1 MEFKENNEKGGP
13 IAQDLYPTVP
23 TAPPSM
29 EPYTPMSYRLQKINE
44 IQRMLEDER
53 DVRQN
58 LSKKYHRIS
67 KGISNA
73 DTAIVA
79 VSMGLGVAGVGL
91 LSTIVAAPVV
101 IMMEAAALGTGLLS
115 IIGGQVNKRMVR
127 KAEKHEKIKTIAEA
141 KLNTISDLVSK
152 ALNDNVVSQEEF
164 TLILN
169 ELAKYRQMKE
179 EVRSN
184 IKVALDEE
192 TKSSLINQ
200 GREDAIESFQKMFNK
215 NRASFRR
222 IIDTHS
228 HNPHKNEVRNNDR
241 V

>member
-1 MEFKENNEKGGP
+1 MEFKENEKTEVTGSVG
-13 IAQDLYPTVP
+13 IYPTVP
-23 TAPPSM
+23 TAPPTM
-29 EPYTPMSYRLQKINE
+29 DPYTPMSYRLQKINE

-53 DVRQN
+53 DVRQR
-58 LSKKYHRIS
+58 LSKKYHRVS

-73 DTAIVA
+73 DAILVA
-79 VSMGLGVAGVGL
+79 SSMGLGVAGVGL

-101 IMMEAAALGTGLLS
+101 IIMEAAALGTGLMS
-115 IIGGQVNKRMVR
+115 IICGQVNKRMIS

-184 IKVALDEE
+184 VKVALDEE
-192 TKSSLINQ
+192 TKSSLIKQ
-200 GREDAIESFQKMFNK
+200 GREDAIDSFQKMFNK
-215 NRASFRR
+215 NRESFRR
-222 IIDTHS
+222 IINT
-228 HNPHKNEVRNNDR
+228 PVQHK
-241 V
+241 